1 MNVSSPA
8 ARPTSA
14 RPTDH
19 RVALTRLSA
28 VLFPLLGLTMLGC
41 YPQSHIREY
50 TARQRNYEPGPYE
63 QESAP
68 VSGGSLWQDR
78 SRGLFADFRAN
89 QVGDLVTIS
98 VDENPRASGDASTN
112 MDRESNFNFGIGGM
126 FGLMAAAT
134 SAYPELDPTR
144 LLNLMSSSNFQG
156 QGNTRRGSNIEADIA
171 VRVRRVLPNGDLFIE
186 GTKVLLVNEEELH
199 IYVSGVIRPQDI
211 EPDNSVPSSRIA
223 DAEIEFTGRGDL
235 TQNQRPGWLQQILGH
250 VNPM

>member
-1 MNVSSPA
+1 MN
-8 ARPTSA
+8 
-14 RPTDH
+14 
-19 RVALTRLSA
+19 RVKAIVLPLAL
-28 VLFPLLGLTMLGC
+28 MLIGC

-50 TARQRNYEPGPYE
+50 APRQRTYEPGPYE
-63 QESAP
+63 EEAVA

-78 SRGLFADFRAN
+78 SRGLFADFRA
-89 QVGDLVTIS
+89 QHTGDLVTIR
-98 VDENPRASGDASTN
+98 VDENPRAIGDAATTT
-112 MDRESNFNFGIGGM
+112 DRESEFNFGVGGF

-144 LLNLMSSSNFQG
+144 LLNLMSSSQFQG
-156 QGNTRRGSNIEADIA
+156 QGNTRRGSNVTADIA

-186 GTKVLLVNEEELH
+186 GTKILLVNEEELH

-211 EPDNSVPSSRIA
+211 EPDNSVASSRIA

-235 TQNQRPGWLQQILGH
+235 TQNQRLGWLQQVLNH